1 MKGVKVSE
9 VDIAFLGHRLEGA
22 RTARFFVSFLIDTA
36 PAVSRREFNQ
46 APLGLGASTHMVVT
60 PRTKDGENSEDSPAG
75 RSAAHTTTTVK
86 SYWVQPLASDSRN
99 WLSEITEWASR
110 QHFNEGRVVHY
121 AVYVG
126 SAADDRDTR
135 VESTIDAP
143 DLLLLHQSAC

>member
-60 PRTKDGENSEDSPAG
+60 PRTKDGEISEDSPAG
-75 RSAAHTTTTVK
+75 RSAAHTTTVK

-126 SAADDRDTR
+126 SAAGDRDTR

>member
-9 VDIAFLGHRLEGA
+9 VDIAFPGPRLEGA
-22 RTARFFVSFLIDTA
+22 RTVRFFVSFLIDTA

-60 PRTKDGENSEDSPAG
+60 PRTKDGEISEDSPAG
-75 RSAAHTTTTVK
+75 RSAAHTTTVK

>member
-46 APLGLGASTHMVVT
+46 ASLGLGASTHMVVT
-60 PRTKDGENSEDSPAG
+60 PRTKDGEISEDSPAG
-75 RSAAHTTTTVK
+75 RSAAHTTVK